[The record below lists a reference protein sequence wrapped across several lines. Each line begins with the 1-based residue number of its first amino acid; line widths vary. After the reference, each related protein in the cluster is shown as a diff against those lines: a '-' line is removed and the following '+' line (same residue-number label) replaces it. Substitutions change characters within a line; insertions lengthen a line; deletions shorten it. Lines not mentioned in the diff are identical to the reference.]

1 MRLNQQTYTKNEPG
15 SNIKILA
22 NVHIIFIKVK
32 YLRCRGVCVR
42 KKTNFSLPIKKSI
55 YLKQK
60 LSVANFSVGTVDRN
74 LSAKA
79 GNMGSTPDPVRFQA
93 PQSN

>member
-1 MRLNQQTYTKNEPG
+1 MKNKLFT
-15 SNIKILA
+15 SNK
-22 NVHIIFIKVK
+22 
-32 YLRCRGVCVR
+32 R
-42 KKTNFSLPIKKSI
+42 TI

-60 LSVANFSVGTVDRN
+60 LSVANFSVGTTDRN

-79 GNMGSTPDPVRFQA
+79 GNVGSIPDPVTFQM